1 MNAMEKTAEITRVH
15 TKPFTL
21 IFHTGYHP
29 HTETMINGQRRL
41 PCVRNTVANA
51 VISAMLSTQPITD
64 KNEID
69 PEAHQFLIYRTSRG
83 SRTDPA
89 NARASF
95 FLTCENFAYLLG
107 GANQILKHGK
117 KVRQDNALIRAI
129 DKLLSGTHQK
139 LPQDMNIDNVVA
151 DHIYSQDTR
160 TSPQI
165 AYWIRRLSENP
176 HASTRWVTAIPEQN
190 FVGLTTMT
198 FENATE
204 IEPQSPQTLTKI
216 PASLFNT
223 SRQPCPLWI
232 KDHHRN
238 QITISLS
245 DIPKWLISDAARQD
259 AETLVLREITAEA
272 LSTSLSLIAET
283 HTSRQ
288 ITTDA
293 DHPASSIQDQPSY
306 PTELTILFNTA
317 NA

>member
-1 MNAMEKTAEITRVH
+1 MNAMEKTAEITHVH

-29 HTETMINGQRRL
+29 NTETMINGQRRL
-41 PCVRNTVANA
+41 PCARNTVANA
-51 VISAMLSTQPITD
+51 VISALLSTQPITD

-69 PEAHQFLIYRTSRG
+69 PEAYPYLIYKTSRG

-89 NARASF
+89 NAHASF
-95 FLTCENFAYLLG
+95 FVTCENFAYLLG

-117 KVRQDNALIRAI
+117 TIGRDNAMIRAI
-129 DKLLSGTHQK
+129 DKLLSGTHHK
-139 LPQDMNIDNVVA
+139 LQQDMNIDNVVT
-151 DHIYSQDTR
+151 DLIYSQETQ

-165 AYWIRRLSENP
+165 TYWIRHLSENP
-176 HASTRWVTAIPEQN
+176 YARTRWVTAIPEQN

-216 PASLFNT
+216 PTSLFNT

-259 AETLVLREITAEA
+259 AETLALRDIAADA
-272 LSTSLSLIAET
+272 LSTSLSLIAEI

-288 ITTDA
+288 IDSDA
-293 DHPASSIQDQPSY
+293 DHRDIHIQDQPSY

-317 NA
+317 NK